1 MIIIKKN
8 MNTINGNI
16 IDNQINENKKDNVI
30 SKLNTPSETSEG
42 KFNDEEKNNMKNN
55 QRKNVN
61 KCCSLF

>member
-1 MIIIKKN
+1 

-30 SKLNTPSETSEG
+30 SKLNTPSQTSEG
-42 KFNDEEKNNMKNN
+42 VIDNEEKNNMNNN
-55 QRKNVN
+55 QRKKVN

>member
-1 MIIIKKN
+1 

-16 IDNQINENKKDNVI
+16 IDNQFNENKNKKDNVI
-30 SKLNTPSETSEG
+30 SKLYTPSETSEG
-42 KFNDEEKNNMKNN
+42 VIDNKEKNNMNNN

>member
-1 MIIIKKN
+1 

-42 KFNDEEKNNMKNN
+42 KFNDEEKNNRKNN
-55 QRKNVN
+55 QRKKDN